1 MQNKDL
7 LVLKWRDVAAG
18 KCKVLLKQNTVFKN
32 MASLYSTL
40 QIEEFVLISFWY
52 KIKKLIM
59 LSLV

>member
-1 MQNKDL
+1 
-7 LVLKWRDVAAG
+7 
-18 KCKVLLKQNTVFKN
+18 